1 MATNKNIYSKEF
13 NEFNSVS
20 DFAMR
25 ITRGAELCFVWNNKM
40 YVIDGTSP
48 KGIVFSEGCY
58 EKAGKYY
65 NVCSHTEYDPEN
77 ERAFA
82 NANELLQYSF
92 DGVVLRDIILKVEI
106 IDCTL

>member
-13 NEFNSVS
+13 NEFNSIS

-48 KGIVFSEGCY
+48 KG
-58 EKAGKYY
+58 
-65 NVCSHTEYDPEN
+65 
-77 ERAFA
+77 
-82 NANELLQYSF
+82 
-92 DGVVLRDIILKVEI
+92 VVLRDIILKVEI